1 MWPYTQS
8 EHDLA
13 TEQGSIG
20 IIVTVVLV
28 VAIVILAVVA

>member
-1 MWPYTQS
+1 MMPYTQR

-13 TEQGSIG
+13 TEQGGVG

-28 VAIVILAVVA
+28 VAIAILAVVA